1 MKNFTK
7 NTVCDN
13 LELLKHTSSNL
24 ISNISSKFDEPK
36 RDNSQNSN
44 FSAQD
49 LFSMFT
55 ADIIKTN
62 ITFSR

>member
-1 MKNFTK
+1 MKNFSAS
-7 NTVCDN
+7 TVSNN
-13 LELLKHTSSNL
+13 LELLKQKSGGIISS
-24 ISNISSKFDEPK
+24 ISSKFEEPK
-36 RDNSQNSN
+36 KDESQNSN

-62 ITFSR
+62 IIFAR